1 MASLRPPR
9 PNATTIA
16 MGLLLALG
24 IGRGAR
30 AYAAGPATA
39 TQQRHTA
46 VGLEVEH
53 ATQPLT
59 VDTASPRFSW
69 QLSHPLRAQRQL
81 SFRVVVTM
89 STMAAGSDDVLWDSG
104 TVPSDA
110 TYVLYPEPAA
120 GARALPSDT
129 DFSWSVVWTDATGE
143 PSQAAGSTFSTALL
157 GGVPDWHGAEWLSSS
172 GNGSLNL
179 YRAVLPELGGEPP
192 LRARLYIASPG
203 YYHATLNGV
212 ETDRHLLGPQS
223 TFHVRALY
231 DAWDVATLL
240 RGGCNTLGVA
250 LGSGWGSS
258 THSRQPQWERQF
270 IAILSVTAANGTT
283 RRFPTALTA
292 IAGATPDAPGPPVLQ
307 FRAGPGPVI
316 YDDIFDGEA
325 YDGRVAA
332 AVRGWDGCR
341 PPALVSQTWEPAVK
355 PAQSPADHHAEMSS
369 HVLHTVHLRDYSAA
383 AAGGVQQ
390 PVPGVFVFNFTQN
403 MAGMVTLRVRDCLR
417 GSVIRLRFG
426 EILWGANRTVHNQF
440 PGGDRPG
447 GMARM
452 LSNYTCAG
460 GAAEE
465 MYRTQF
471 SSFGFQF
478 VQVEGYPGVPM
489 PDALTA
495 HFIGPD
501 FAPAAEFTS
510 SSDVLN
516 RIQSS
521 IVATAAANWA
531 NDVPTD
537 CPHRERRGYLG
548 DGQSAMETV
557 VSNFWSARGYAKWL
571 RDFRDQQTYD
581 NATLGHQ
588 YDPANPTGGFAN
600 GRIGGVAPF
609 SPAQETDT
617 AWGIAAW
624 LVPEW
629 VAEYYDDERMT
640 RQMYASCA
648 WNMEHWIAVA
658 DSTGGWFSYDMY
670 GDFGNTDTPA
680 PEYVTGKTQYFYALA
695 LERTAHYAA
704 MVGNAADSQRYTSL
718 WVEAKAAYMKRLYN
732 ATSGCFGNCTY
743 VNQIFGLSLPGSL
756 PVGSP
761 EAAAA
766 WTHVQRALGPN
777 ASNPGNANRF
787 GGGIVTLKLI
797 YPLFQRFGE
806 ATLALRTLLHT
817 DRSPSLG
824 FMTTH
829 GGTTLHEAWDM
840 SSAYTGQWVGSFNH
854 VMLASP
860 GRWFFT
866 LFVGIDRDRAPS
878 EPSSARSWSRLR
890 LEPPR
895 DPEFWTELSSCSGAL
910 DTPVGQVAVAWSRS
924 DATGSAADIT
934 GSAAD
939 VVFTLEA
946 TVPTNAQATLMLPT
960 VANGDSVTIR
970 ESGSTVW
977 TAGKFVAGVSGVATG
992 IAGADSR
999 SVELGLG
1006 SGSYIFVVQRTTGLR
1021 IKVPTPR

>member
-1 MASLRPPR
+1 MMKVLLTAV
-9 PNATTIA
+9 
-16 MGLLLALG
+16 LLA
-24 IGRGAR
+24 AR
-30 AYAAGPATA
+30 VSAIDITTVAAGTA
-39 TQQRHTA
+39 QQIHTA

-53 ATQPLT
+53 ATEPLT

-69 QLSHPLRAQRQL
+69 ELSHPQRAQRQI
-81 SFRVVVTM
+81 SFRVVVTKTTAV
-89 STMAAGSDDVLWDSG
+89 SSDDVLWDSG
-104 TVPSDA
+104 TVPSNA
-110 TYVLYPEPAA
+110 THVLYA

-129 DFSWSVVWTDATGE
+129 DFSWSVVWADATGA
-143 PSQAAGSTFSTALL
+143 PSQPASSTFSTALL
-157 GGVPDWHGAEWLSSS
+157 GGMPDWHGAEWLSSS

-192 LRARLYIASPG
+192 LRARLYIASLG

-212 ETDRHLLGPQS
+212 ETDRHILGPQS

-231 DAWDVATLL
+231 DVWDVAGLL
-240 RGGCNTLGVA
+240 RGDCNTLGVA
-250 LGSGWGSS
+250 LGNGWGNS
-258 THSRQPQWERQF
+258 THSPTKWDRQF
-270 IAILSVTAANGTT
+270 IAMLSVTAANGTT
-283 RRFPTALTA
+283 SRFPTTLNAS
-292 IAGATPDAPGPPVLQ
+292 AGLQ
-307 FRAGPGPVI
+307 FHAGPGPVT

-332 AVRGWDGCR
+332 TVRGWDGCR
-341 PPALVSQTWEPAVK
+341 PPALVNQMWEPAVK
-355 PAQSPADHHAEMSS
+355 PADSPADHQAEMSS
-369 HVLHTVHLRDYSAA
+369 HVLHTIILRDYSAA
-383 AAGGVQQ
+383 TAGGVEQ
-390 PVPGVFVFNFTQN
+390 PVPGVFVFNFAQN
-403 MAGMVTLRVRDCLR
+403 MAGIVTLRVRDCLR

-426 EILWGANRTVHNQF
+426 EILWGENQTVHNQF

-460 GAAEE
+460 AGEE
-465 MYRTQF
+465 VYRTQF

-510 SSDVLN
+510 SSGVLN

-521 IVATAAANWA
+521 IVASAAANWA

-571 RDFRDQQTYD
+571 RDFRDQQKYD
-581 NATLGHQ
+581 NATLGQ
-588 YDPANPTGGFAN
+588 RYDPSRPTEGFAN

-629 VAEYYDDERMT
+629 IAAYYEDERMIQ
-640 RQMYASCA
+640 QMYESCA
-648 WNMEHWIAVA
+648 WYMEHWIAVA
-658 DSTGGWFSYDMY
+658 NSTGGWFSYDKY
-670 GDFGNTDTPA
+670 GDFGNTNTPA
-680 PEYVTGKTQYFYALA
+680 AEYVTGKTQYFYALA
-695 LERTAHYAA
+695 LERTARYAA
-704 MVGNAADSQRYTSL
+704 MVGNAEGSKRYTSL
-718 WVEAKAAYMKRLYN
+718 WAEAKAVYMEQLYN

-743 VNQIFGLSLPGSL
+743 VNQVFGLSLPGSL

-766 WTHVQRALGPN
+766 WAHVLEALGPN
-777 ASNPGNANRF
+777 ASNAGNANRF

-824 FMTTH
+824 FMTAQQPS
-829 GGTTLHEAWDM
+829 TTLHEAWDM
-840 SSAYTGQWVGSFNH
+840 SHAYTGEWVGSFNH
-854 VMLASP
+854 VMMASP

-866 LFVGIDRDRAPS
+866 LFVGIDREHPS
-878 EPSSARSWSRLR
+878 VPSSARSWSRLR

-895 DPEFWTELSSCSGAL
+895 DPEFWEELSSCSGAL
-910 DTPVGQVAVAWSRS
+910 DTPAGQVVVAWSRS
-924 DATGSAADIT
+924 GNGSAA
-934 GSAAD
+934 G

-946 TVPTNAQATLMLPT
+946 TVPTNTQATLVLPT
-960 VANGDSVTIR
+960 VAKGNSVTIR
-970 ESGSTVW
+970 ENGTTVW
-977 TAGKFVAGVSGVATG
+977 TAGKFMPGVSGIATAT
-992 IAGADSR
+992 AGADSR

-1006 SGSYIFVVQRTTGLR
+1006 SGSFIFVVSDDGPQYEKWNAGSNQTVR
-1021 IKVPTPR
+1021 

>member
-1 MASLRPPR
+1 M
-9 PNATTIA
+9 A
-16 MGLLLALG
+16 MGLLLLVLCGCTLQPAALG
-24 IGRGAR
+24 AQV
-30 AYAAGPATA
+30 ASAAAA
-39 TQQRHTA
+39 VQQLHTA

-53 ATQPLT
+53 AMEPLT
-59 VDTASPRFSW
+59 VDIASPRFSW
-69 QLSHPLRAQRQL
+69 QLFHPQRAQRQL

-89 STMAAGSDDVLWDSG
+89 AVGSDDVLWDSG
-104 TVPSDA
+104 TVPSNA
-110 TYVLYPEPAA
+110 THVLYPDPGT

-129 DFSWSVVWTDATGE
+129 DFSWSVVWTDTTGAPSPAAT
-143 PSQAAGSTFSTALL
+143 STFSTALL
-157 GGVPDWHGAEWLSSS
+157 GGVPDWCGAEWLSSS

-231 DAWDVATLL
+231 DAWDVTALL

-250 LGSGWGSS
+250 LGNGWGSS
-258 THSRQPQWERQF
+258 THSRQPQWQRQF
-270 IAILSVTAANGTT
+270 IAMLSVTAANGTIS
-283 RRFPTALTA
+283 RFPTTLNAS
-292 IAGATPDAPGPPVLQ
+292 ATGTSPTPGPPSLQ
-307 FRAGPGPVI
+307 FNAGHGPVI

-341 PPALVSQTWEPAVK
+341 PPALVNQTWEPAIK
-355 PAQSPADHHAEMSS
+355 PADSPADYHAEMSS
-369 HVLHTVHLRDYSAA
+369 HMLHTVRLRDYSAA
-383 AAGGVQQ
+383 TAGGIEQ

-403 MAGMVTLRVRDCLR
+403 MAGIVTLRVRDCLR

-426 EILWGANRTVHNQF
+426 EILWGENRTVHNQF

-460 GAAEE
+460 AAEE
-465 MYRTQF
+465 VYRTQF

-489 PDALTA
+489 LDALMA

-510 SSDVLN
+510 SSGVLN

-521 IVATAAANWA
+521 IVASAAANWA

-557 VSNFWSARGYAKWL
+557 VSNFWSARGYIKWL
-571 RDFRDQQTYD
+571 RDYRDQQKYD
-581 NATLGHQ
+581 NVTLGHV
-588 YDPANPTGGFAN
+588 YDPANPTAGFAN

-629 VAEYYDDERMT
+629 ITEYYEDERIIQ
-640 RQMYASCA
+640 QMYECCA
-648 WNMEHWIAVA
+648 WYMEHWIAVA
-658 DSTGGWFSYDMY
+658 NSTGGWFSYDMY
-670 GDFGNTDTPA
+670 ADFGNTNTPA
-680 PEYVTGKTQYFYALA
+680 AEYVTGKTQYFYALA
-695 LERTAHYAA
+695 LERTARYAA

-718 WVEAKAAYMKRLYN
+718 WVKAKAVYMEQLFN
-732 ATSGCFGNCTY
+732 ATTGCFGNCTY
-743 VNQIFGLSLPGSL
+743 VNQVFGLSLPGSL

-766 WTHVQRALGPN
+766 WTHVQNVLGPN
-777 ASNPGNANRF
+777 ASNPSNVNRF

-824 FMTTH
+824 FMTVGQKT
-829 GGTTLHEAWDM
+829 GTLHEAWDM
-840 SSAYTGQWVGSFNH
+840 SSAYTGKWVGSFNH
-854 VMLASP
+854 IMMASP

-866 LFVGIDRDRAPS
+866 LFVGIDRDAS
-878 EPSSARSWSRLR
+878 VPSSARSWSRLR

-910 DTPVGQVAVAWSRS
+910 DTPAGQVAVAWSRS
-924 DATGSAADIT
+924 SGVNGSAA
-934 GSAAD
+934 
-939 VVFTLEA
+939 VYTLEA
-946 TVPTNAQATLMLPT
+946 TVPTNAQATLVLPT
-960 VANGDSVTIR
+960 VGVAKGDSVSIR

-977 TAGKFVAGVSGVATG
+977 TAGKFVAGVSGVASG
-992 IAGADSR
+992 MAGADSR
-999 SVELGLG
+999 SVEFGLG
-1006 SGSYIFVVQRTTGLR
+1006 SGSYIFVVQLATGLGMA
-1021 IKVPTPR
+1021 VPTPLP